1 MSLSIDQA
9 GYYTPAYIGRIQA
22 QEAETAATGKD
33 GDNEAET
40 PSAGPLT
47 GSGTPLLSS
56 DDVRLLLLRD
66 VKGADLEGYK
76 GVLEQFYSDPA
87 NSDDPVAFLKNLSD
101 EGIELLK
108 RAQSL
113 PAGAQIDV
121 DGLNREEALNFI
133 LPHSRKVDLDNDGLV
148 EGANGGKGFMFPPV
162 NASQAV
168 KDAWADA
175 TKDMSESDKMLLTG
189 RFFFMAFSAN
199 LHVDENGKVT
209 RTEPDEPGWRNVF
222 AEDDFSYSEA
232 IDRLKEGNEF
242 NRPYN
247 SPEIYERIKGLLA
260 KLEQAFDSHAI
271 A

>member
-9 GYYTPAYIGRIQA
+9 GYFTPAYIGRIQA
-22 QEAETAATGKD
+22 QEEETAAIGND
-33 GDNEAET
+33 GDNEAEA
-40 PSAGPLT
+40 PVAGPPS
-47 GSGTPLLSS
+47 GSGTPLLSN

-66 VKGADLEGYK
+66 VNGTDLEGYK
-76 GVLEQFYSDPA
+76 GILEQFYSDPA
-87 NSDDPVAFLKNLSD
+87 NSDDPVSFLKNLSN
-101 EGIELLK
+101 EGIDLLK
-108 RAQSL
+108 QAQSL
-113 PAGAQIDV
+113 PADARIDV
-121 DGLNREEALNFI
+121 NGLNKEEALNFI
-133 LPHSRKVDLDNDGLV
+133 LPNSRKVDLDNDGLV
-148 EGANGGKGFMFPPV
+148 EGANGGKMFMFPPV
-162 NASQAV
+162 NASQEV

-209 RTEPDEPGWRNVF
+209 RIEPDEPGWRNVF
-222 AEDDFSYSEA
+222 AEENFSYSDA
-232 IDRLKEGNEF
+232 IDRLIEGNEF

-247 SPEIYERIKGLLA
+247 TPEIYERIKGLLA